1 MKTLDEKNTRRNDP
15 ANRGRRGSNAA
26 DLAIIGTGLLITSGA
41 AMCALLSWSAVL
53 GYVAGAV
60 MACVAAAI
68 LVNAIE

>member
-1 MKTLDEKNTRRNDP
+1 MKTLDGKDKKFDP
-15 ANRGRRGSNAA
+15 ANGGRRGSNVA
-26 DLAIIGTGLLITSGA
+26 DFAVIGTGLLITSGA
-41 AMCALLSWSAVL
+41 IMCALLSWSAVL